1 MLDQLARMGWL
12 RRRGVEYELG
22 GKLVEMGILTLY
34 QNKFDYVVA
43 PLLYELQ
50 RVTGHAVHLGVLDG
64 NDVLYLQKIETQ
76 SGPVLQTRAGGR
88 IPARLSTIG
97 KALLA
102 ATPRQMSHPPAPAQT
117 STMTARW
124 VSLTEPATRVSIALG
139 CT

>member
-76 SGPVLQTRAGGR
+76 SGPVRRRQRATGNGQRATGNGTRYSGF
-88 IPARLSTIG
+88 
-97 KALLA
+97 
-102 ATPRQMSHPPAPAQT
+102 
-117 STMTARW
+117 
-124 VSLTEPATRVSIALG
+124 TRG
-139 CT
+139 CRRA